1 MSNGHKQCLECNGA
15 LPKGRTKF
23 CSDQCGGRNRVRRCR
38 RAKASS
44 DIVKASQQQIDARVA
59 LRRAAKVERDALVAA
74 WRQTLKDYRLAR
86 TEMKSGKKRI
96 AAELKVAIVTSDCEI
111 AQEFDKQVQAA

>member
-1 MSNGHKQCLECNGA
+1 MSNGRKQCLECNGA
-15 LPKGRTKF
+15 LPEGRTKF

-44 DIVKASQQQIDARVA
+44 DIVKASHQQIDARVA

-74 WRQTLKDYRLAR
+74 WRQTLKDYRLALK
-86 TEMKSGKKRI
+86 EMKVGKKQI
-96 AAELKVAIVTSDCEI
+96 AVELKVAISESDEKI
-111 AQEFDKQVQAA
+111 AQEHDEQVAA

>member
-1 MSNGHKQCLECNGA
+1 MSNGREQCLECNGH
-15 LPKGRTKF
+15 LPEGRTKF
-23 CSDQCGGRNRVRRCR
+23 CSDQCGGRNRVRKHR
-38 RAKASS
+38 RGETSS
-44 DIVKASQQQIDARVA
+44 DIGKAARQQIEARA
-59 LRRAAKVERDALVAA
+59 TLRRGAKVERDALIKA
-74 WRQTLKDYRLAR
+74 WRQSMKDYRLAR